1 MKDSFS
7 GYDAPAKRPVKRS
20 SKGHRGGYRSHS
32 LHGGNCSFGSF
43 KGVQSISERSNK
55 VHPERAAMEHLDR
68 AAFVKI
74 ARVAI
79 VNLARVAMD
88 NPARAAM
95 AKLAR

>member
-32 LHGGNCSFGSF
+32 LHGGNCSF
-43 KGVQSISERSNK
+43 KGDQSISERSNK

-68 AAFVKI
+68 AAFVEI